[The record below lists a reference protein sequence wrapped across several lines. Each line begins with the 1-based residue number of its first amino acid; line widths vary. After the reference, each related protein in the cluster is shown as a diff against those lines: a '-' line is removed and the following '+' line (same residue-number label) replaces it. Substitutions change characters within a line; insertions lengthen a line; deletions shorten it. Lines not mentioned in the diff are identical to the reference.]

1 MLEQLFS
8 DVHADRVRSCSVFH
22 PLTHFATTRWSLIRA
37 EQASHGRPAGNNAL
51 AELCQIY
58 WRPIFTFVCRRGY
71 AVADAQDLTQDFFI
85 EVLEGKLIQFADPG
99 RGRFRSLLLKS
110 LTNFLIDRKVKSRRR
125 KRGGTI
131 QFIPWNDW
139 MDEASTHEM
148 LSTNDLAQASD
159 ETLFDFRWA
168 ATLAQRALHRLR
180 EECESKGHRRLFE
193 ALSDYLAADRGDISY
208 RHLSML
214 LGVSEASVKKLIHRF
229 RVRYRVLLREE
240 VAKTVKTPEEVDD
253 EVRYL
258 CSALSSGTCV
268 NGNGSK

>member
-8 DVHADRVRSCSVFH
+8 DVHADRVRSCSVLH
-22 PLTHFATTRWSLIRA
+22 PLTRFATTRWTLIRA
-37 EQASHGRPAGNNAL
+37 EQASPAQAAGNDAL

-58 WRPIFTFVCRRGY
+58 WRPIFTFICRRGY
-71 AVADAQDLTQDFFI
+71 SVADAQDLTQDFFI
-85 EVLEGKLIQFADPG
+85 EVLEGKLLQSADPE

-110 LTNFLIDRKVKSRRR
+110 LTNFLIDRKVKSGRR

-131 QFIPWNDW
+131 QFIPWDDW
-139 MDEASTHEM
+139 MDEASAREM
-148 LSTNDLAQASD
+148 LSTNDLAQGSD

-168 ATLAQRALHRLR
+168 STLAERALHRLR

-193 ALSDYLAADRGDISY
+193 VLSDYLAVDRGDISY

-214 LGVSEASVKKLIHRF
+214 LGASEASVKKLIHRF

-258 CSALSSGTCV
+258 CSALSSGTCN
-268 NGNGSK
+268 NGDESM

>member
-8 DVHADRVRSCSVFH
+8 DVHADRVRSCRVLH

-37 EQASHGRPAGNNAL
+37 EQASHRGPADNDAL

-71 AVADAQDLTQDFFI
+71 SVADAQDLTQDFFV
-85 EVLEGKLIQFADPG
+85 EVLEGKLIQSADPG
-99 RGRFRSLLLKS
+99 RGRFRCLLLKS

-131 QFIPWNDW
+131 QFIPWDDW
-139 MDEASTHEM
+139 MDEASARET
-148 LSTNDLAQASD
+148 LSTNDLAQWSD

-168 ATLAQRALHRLR
+168 STLVERALHRLR

-193 ALSDYLAADRGDISY
+193 VLSDCLAADWGDISY

-240 VAKTVKTPEEVDD
+240 VAKTVKTPEQVHD

-258 CSALSSGTCV
+258 CSALSSGTCI
-268 NGNGSK
+268 NGNESM

>member
-8 DVHADRVRSCSVFH
+8 DVHADRVSSHSLLH

-37 EQASHGRPAGNNAL
+37 QQAAPGRPAGDNAL

-58 WRPIFTFVCRRGY
+58 WRPIFTFIRRKGY
-71 AVADAQDLTQDFFI
+71 SIADTQDLTQDFFI
-85 EVLEGKLIQFADPG
+85 EVLEGKLIQSADPE

-131 QFIPWNDW
+131 QFIPWDDW
-139 MDEASTHEM
+139 MDDASAREM
-148 LSTNDLAQASD
+148 LSTNDLTQRSD

-168 ATLAQRALHRLR
+168 STLAERSLHRLR

-193 ALSDYLAADRGDISY
+193 VLSDYLATDRGDVSY

-240 VAKTVKTPEEVDD
+240 VAKTVETPEQVDD

-258 CSALSSGTCV
+258 CSALSSGTCI
-268 NGNGSK
+268 NGNESI

>member
-8 DVHADRVRSCSVFH
+8 DVHADRVRSCNVLH

-37 EQASHGRPAGNNAL
+37 EQASHGGASDNDAL
-51 AELCQIY
+51 TELCQIY

-71 AVADAQDLTQDFFI
+71 SVADAQDLTQDFFI
-85 EVLEGKLIQFADPG
+85 EVLEGKLIQSADPE

-125 KRGGTI
+125 KRGGAI
-131 QFIPWNDW
+131 QFLRWEDW
-139 MDEASTHEM
+139 IDEASTHKI
-148 LSTNDLAQASD
+148 LSTNGLAQASD
-159 ETLFDFRWA
+159 ETVFDFRWA
-168 ATLAQRALHRLR
+168 STLAERALHRLR

-193 ALSDYLAADRGDISY
+193 VLSDYLAADRGDISY

-214 LGVSEASVKKLIHRF
+214 LGVSEVSVKKLIHRF
-229 RVRYRVLLREE
+229 RVRYRILLREE

-258 CSALSSGTCV
+258 CSALSSGTCI